1 MSESNPATAM
11 NTTSSSELSTSTPVR
26 LEGLPKSGR
35 FWKKKQICRASTQNR
50 QGVLSH
56 LSKTLDEKMAKKQRE
71 KAARDLEKEMKE
83 EKKRKKEEERQRR
96 EEQEKRR
103 LANEFK
109 TTTFQVIKADK
120 IKGMSKKQLRMVK
133 KTSMNKNG
141 QLELVNPWAK

>member
-1 MSESNPATAM
+1 
-11 NTTSSSELSTSTPVR
+11 
-26 LEGLPKSGR
+26 
-35 FWKKKQICRASTQNR
+35 
-50 QGVLSH
+50 
-56 LSKTLDEKMAKKQRE
+56 MAKKQRE

>member
-11 NTTSSSELSTSTPVR
+11 NTTSSSELSNTTTSNPVR
-26 LEGLPKSGR
+26 LEGIPKSGR
-35 FWKKKQICRASTQNR
+35 FWKKKQVCRASTQNR

-56 LSKTLDEKMAKKQRE
+56 LSKTLDEKMARKQRE
-71 KAARDLEKEMKE
+71 KAAKDLEREMKE

-109 TTTFQVIKADK
+109 TTTFQVV
-120 IKGMSKKQLRMVK
+120 S
-133 KTSMNKNG
+133 
-141 QLELVNPWAK
+141 